1 MRSRTWARL
10 SGAVALV
17 AATGLAGGPALAQA
31 GAPSTTQGGDRNA
44 AAASAPGPGGE
55 QNQAAAPAG
64 NASAPGA
71 PELRVE
77 EVRAFIGKDVLG
89 PSGNVLGTLEN
100 VTTNADGRPEKLVVS
115 RGGFLGLFQSQ
126 HTVDWAAAKPRI
138 QDGKL
143 VFALTP
149 QDLTQTANK

>member
-17 AATGLAGGPALAQA
+17 AATGLAGGVALAQA
-31 GAPSTTQGGDRNA
+31 GATSPTTSE
-44 AAASAPGPGGE
+44 SAPPAAQ
-55 QNQAAAPAG
+55 QNAAAAPAG
-64 NASAPGA
+64 SASAPSA

-89 PSGNVLGTLEN
+89 PNGNVLGTLEN
-100 VTTNADGRPEKLVVS
+100 ITTNANGQPEKLVVS

-126 HTVDWAAAKPRI
+126 HTVDWTAAKPRI